1 MIENEISFIHLSI
14 PALTRTRGLRIGMS
28 IPVILKPTSNRTVIR
43 KETSECVWEFIDRL
57 PSDYKTDILL
67 SEHEGF
73 KNREVAD
80 ILQVLLDTVEIRL
93 HRAKVMLKKKL
104 NDGCIF
110 YNSEQKILACD
121 RRQSQILPNTQNECR
136 L

>member
-1 MIENEISFIHLSI
+1 
-14 PALTRTRGLRIGMS
+14 MS
-28 IPVILKPTSNRTVIR
+28 GPVLLKPTSNRTVIR